1 MARPL
6 RIEYPG
12 ALYHVMSRGN
22 ERRSIVRDDSDRQKR
37 LHWLE
42 RTVGTYGWKLHAFV
56 VMTNHDHLLVE
67 TPEPNLSTGMQFLNG
82 SYSGYFNARHR
93 RVGHLFQGRFKAQ
106 LIEEE
111 GHYREISRYIHL
123 NPCRVRGRPLASISE
138 LASYPWCS
146 YPGYHRASKMLDWVS
161 YDRVLREMGPGDAA
175 ARRRR
180 YRGFVTAGLAAG
192 VSSPLEDA
200 VHGLLVGSEQFVS
213 RIKELLDTRP
223 ADRAVP
229 ELNGLRAKPHLEQII
244 KVVLREF
251 GQDEDDPWCVGR
263 RADDASRAVAAHLA
277 RRRYGY
283 SAKSVAK
290 ALGYSHPSSVSHAVR
305 RIDVGS
311 ATLKQTVNRVERKLM
326 HR

>member
-1 MARPL
+1 MIDMAL
-6 RIEYPG
+6 FTIHG
-12 ALYHVMSRGN
+12 
-22 ERRSIVRDDSDRQKR
+22 RRSIVRDDSDRQKR

-56 VMTNHDHLLVE
+56 VMNHDHLLVE

-123 NPCRVRGRPLASISE
+123 NPCRVRGRPLASVSE

-146 YPGYHRASKMLDWVS
+146 YPGYHRASKI
-161 YDRVLREMGPGDAA
+161 
-175 ARRRR
+175 
-180 YRGFVTAGLAAG
+180 
-192 VSSPLEDA
+192 
-200 VHGLLVGSEQFVS
+200 VS

-229 ELNGLRAKPHLEQII
+229 ELNAVRAKPHLEQII